1 MFDVSMLFIQCN
13 TNSCCEHAV
22 AGFNM
27 YLCVFQSIDPCL
39 CCVWGGVGGGGCD
52 IRSGDWKNCM
62 SSV

>member
-1 MFDVSMLFIQCN
+1 MFAISMLFIQCN

-52 IRSGDWKNCM
+52 IRSGD
-62 SSV
+62 